1 MIFMV
6 VIILFL
12 IFYFIIDKLFN
23 IKNSKTFDGFDGEY
37 FLDWYSVQ
45 QFRRMTNGKYSHI
58 DNMGVYII
66 HDIDADKYYVG
77 QSVNVIKRVRGHF
90 NGRVSSGGSGDID
103 VALKMGH
110 NIRVALLEFDSKLY
124 RDLDHMEREY
134 IKKFNSYYNGYNR
147 TRGNGIS
154 SNIVYFKPYRPRKKY
169 RSQQSVNY
177 ARLLGV
183 KRPYKRRK
191 FKI

>member
-1 MIFMV
+1 MTFMM
-6 VIILFL
+6 VIILLL
-12 IFYFIIDKLFN
+12 IFYFIINTLFN
-23 IKNSKTFDGFDGEY
+23 TKKTKTFDGDD

-58 DNMGVYII
+58 DKMGVYII
-66 HDIDADKYYVG
+66 HDIDVDKYYVG

-103 VALKMGH
+103 LALKMGH

-147 TRGNGIS
+147 TRGNGVS
-154 SNIVYFKPYRPRKKY
+154 SNIVHFKPYRSRKKY
-169 RSQQSVNY
+169 RPQQSVNY